1 MSFTYQYPH
10 PAVCV
15 DIIVICK
22 NQAGNKILLIE
33 RKHPPFKNMWALPG
47 GFIEMHE
54 TLEQSALRELYEE
67 TGIKLTSLKQFA
79 SYGDPGRDP
88 RERTVSIV
96 YYTLSENEID
106 AKAGDDAAKAKW
118 FSIGNLPALAF
129 DHKKI
134 IQDFLHLKTF
144 KNQIT

>member
-22 NQAGNKILLIE
+22 QGNKILLIE
-33 RKHPPFKNMWALPG
+33 RKHPPFENMWAFPG
-47 GFIEMHE
+47 GFVEMQE

-67 TGIKLTSLKQFA
+67 TGVKLNSLNQFA
-79 SYGDPGRDP
+79 AYGNPGRDP

-96 YYTLSENEID
+96 FYEVIPNEIETH
-106 AKAGDDAAKAKW
+106 AGDDAAKSKW
-118 FSIGNLPALAF
+118 HSINNLPPLAF
-129 DHKKI
+129 DHDQI
-134 IQDFLHLKTF
+134 LNDFIQNKLSSFS
-144 KNQIT
+144 